1 MTQSDLQK
9 QNQESFS
16 RLKTKFDSETVVFY
30 VNTLEFS
37 TWNELLDWN
46 FWTIEIKEEIYK
58 VHDDYM
64 AFCFFYSKVKKQ
76 LGIGNQKRKTCWW
89 E

>member
-1 MTQSDLQK
+1 MTQNDLQK
-9 QNQESFS
+9 QNQESLS

-46 FWTIEIKEEIYK
+46 FWTIEKLVLSFVSGLCSDFDLI
-58 VHDDYM
+58 
-64 AFCFFYSKVKKQ
+64 S
-76 LGIGNQKRKTCWW
+76 
-89 E
+89 

>member
-46 FWTIEIKEEIYK
+46 FWTIEKLVLSFVSGLCSDFDLI
-58 VHDDYM
+58 
-64 AFCFFYSKVKKQ
+64 S
-76 LGIGNQKRKTCWW
+76 
-89 E
+89 